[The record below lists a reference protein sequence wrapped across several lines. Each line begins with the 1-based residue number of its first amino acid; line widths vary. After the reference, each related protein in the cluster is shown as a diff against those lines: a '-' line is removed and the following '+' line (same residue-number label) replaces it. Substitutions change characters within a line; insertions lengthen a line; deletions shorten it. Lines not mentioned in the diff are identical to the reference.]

1 MNQQTRIAVL
11 GAGPSGLAQLRAFQ
25 TLRDQGKEI
34 PEIVCYEKQE
44 DWGGMWRYNWETC
57 TDRNG
62 EPVHGSMY
70 RFLWINAPKEALEF
84 GDYTFDDHF
93 KEPIPSYVPRAVLKE
108 YVISRV
114 EKNNVR
120 QYIRFNH
127 AVRWVEYNEET
138 EKFTVSVMDHNQNKL
153 ITEEFDYVVCAT
165 GHFSTPNIPRFDGL
179 SMSSGRVLHS
189 HEFRDAREFK
199 GQDVLIIG
207 SSYSAEDIGTQ
218 CYKYGAKSITF
229 SYRTNPIGHDWPE
242 GFTEVPLLERMDDDV
257 AHFKDGT
264 KKKIDSVILCTGFK
278 FNFPFLHDNV
288 RLVAK
293 ESIYPEN
300 LYKGVCL
307 IDNPKMFYV
316 GMQNQYYTFNMFDT
330 QAWTVRDMIMGTQKL
345 PSKEEMRKD
354 SQKWIDRL
362 EKLSTDHEFIDY
374 QASYIEE
381 LLKDTDYPD
390 FHVHEQGLIL
400 KSWQEDKKE
409 DIMGFRNKSYSSTIT
424 GTLASALPKPWMEIM
439 DDSYRGF
446 MAQEFVEAKEDA
458 LTGEPVECEK

>member
-1 MNQQTRIAVL
+1 MNKRTRVAVL

-25 TLRDQGKEI
+25 TLRDQGQSI
-34 PEIVCYEKQE
+34 PEIVCFEKQA

-93 KEPIPSYVPRAVLKE
+93 KEPIPSYVPRAVLKD
-108 YVISRV
+108 YVTSRV

-127 AVRWVEYNEET
+127 AVRWVEYDSIT
-138 EKFTVSVMDHNQNKL
+138 EMFTVSVMDHDTDTL

-165 GHFSTPNIPRFDGL
+165 GHFSTPHIPRFDGL

-199 GQDVLIIG
+199 DQDILIIG

-242 GFTEVPLLERMDDDV
+242 GFSEVPLLVKMDEDI
-257 AHFKDGT
+257 AHFQDGT
-264 KKKIDSVILCTGFK
+264 TKKIDAVILCTGFK
-278 FNFPFLHDNV
+278 FNFPFLHDDV
-288 RLVAK
+288 RLKAC

-300 LYKGVCL
+300 LYKGVCF
-307 IDNPKMFYV
+307 INNPKMLYV
-316 GMQNQYYTFNMFDT
+316 GMQDQYYTFNMFDT
-330 QAWTVRDMIMGTQKL
+330 QAWFVRDIIMGKQTL
-345 PSKEEMRKD
+345 PAKAEMRAD
-354 SQKWIDRL
+354 SEKWIDDL
-362 EKLSTDHEFIDY
+362 AKQSTSEELIDY
-374 QASYIEE
+374 QAAYIQDI
-381 LLKDTDYPD
+381 LKETDYPD
-390 FHVHEQGLIL
+390 FNVYEQGLIL

-409 DIMGFRNKSYSSTIT
+409 DIMGFRNKSYCSTIT
-424 GTLASALPKPWMEIM
+424 GTLASVLPKPWLEIM
-439 DDSYRGF
+439 DDSYKSF
-446 MAQEFVEAKEDA
+446 MDQEFVEAKEDA
-458 LTGEPVECEK
+458 LTGEPVSA

>member
-1 MNQQTRIAVL
+1 MTHQTRIAVL

-25 TLRDQGKEI
+25 TLRDSGQEI
-34 PEIVCYEKQE
+34 PEIVCYEKQA

-84 GDYTFDDHF
+84 GDYTFDEHF
-93 KEPIPSYVPRAVLKE
+93 KEPLPSYLPRAVLKD
-108 YVISRV
+108 YVTSRV
-114 EKNNVR
+114 EKNNIR

-127 AVRWVEYNEET
+127 AVRWVEYNSKT
-138 EKFTVSVMDHNQNKL
+138 EKFIVSVMDHENNKL

-165 GHFSTPNIPRFDGL
+165 GHFSTPNIPQFDGL

-199 GQDVLIIG
+199 DQNVLIIG

-218 CYKYGAKSITF
+218 CFKYGANSITF
-229 SYRTNPIGHDWPE
+229 SYRTNPIGHNWPT
-242 GFTEVPLLERMDDDV
+242 GFSEVPLLTKMDENI

-264 KKKIDSVILCTGFK
+264 TKEIDAVILCTGFK

-288 RLVAK
+288 RLISN

-300 LYKGVCL
+300 LYKGVCF

-330 QAWTVRDMIMGTQKL
+330 QAWYVRDIIMGKQGL
-345 PSKEEMRKD
+345 PSKAEMRMD
-354 SQKWIDRL
+354 SEAWV
-362 EKLSTDHEFIDY
+362 EKLAQQSTSADFIDY
-374 QASYIEE
+374 QASYIQDI
-381 LLKDTDYPD
+381 LKETDYPD
-390 FHVHEQGLIL
+390 FNVYEQGLIL

-409 DIMGFRNKSYSSTIT
+409 DIMNFRNKSYSSTIT
-424 GTLASALPKPWMEIM
+424 GTLATALPKPWLEIM
-439 DDSYRGF
+439 DDSYKSF
-446 MAQEFVEAKEDA
+446 MSQEFIEAEEDA
-458 LTGEPVECEK
+458 LTGEPVNE